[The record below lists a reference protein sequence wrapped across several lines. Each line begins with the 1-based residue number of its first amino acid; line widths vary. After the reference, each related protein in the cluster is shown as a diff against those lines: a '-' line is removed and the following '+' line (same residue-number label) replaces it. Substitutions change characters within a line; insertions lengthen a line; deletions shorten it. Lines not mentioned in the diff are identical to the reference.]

1 VSRQKEVTAAIQPA
15 LDAMCNGRGQG
26 CSQNCLFIDRRMK
39 ELSGIRAFAGQPWQ
53 HSIVPNAGYMVIIV
67 SKTDMQAAQK
77 TLMGVRP

>member
-1 VSRQKEVTAAIQPA
+1 
-15 LDAMCNGRGQG
+15 
-26 CSQNCLFIDRRMK
+26 MK

-53 HSIVPNAGYMVIIV
+53 HSIVPNACYMVIIV